1 MDRYENILI
10 FGNPGTGKS
19 HLSIGLAREWCLTGR
34 KVFYTTAASLVQQ
47 LLEAKSNLRLRQI
60 IKKFDYFEIAGLK
73 FSIFRCFHYNTPFNS
88 KFGAPS
94 GT

>member
-34 KVFYTTAASLVQQ
+34 KVFYSIGISKISL
-47 LLEAKSNLRLRQI
+47 KTFLRKI
-60 IKKFDYFEIAGLK
+60 
-73 FSIFRCFHYNTPFNS
+73 S
-88 KFGAPS
+88 KFPL
-94 GT
+94 TI